1 MKDTNNKNF
10 YDILDKNKYSPM
22 IRQYLD
28 FKQQYLDTI
37 LFYRVGDF
45 YELFFNDALVGSKEL
60 EIVLT
65 GKDAGVEERV
75 PMCGVPFHAVDS
87 YLDTLVS
94 KGYKVAIVEQVEDPS
109 LAKGIVKRA
118 VTRIVTPGTNMDVV
132 NEEIKNNNYLVS
144 ISFIKPSEIKD
155 KSYFILSYVD
165 LTTGEGYVTNIP
177 NDENLLY
184 AEIIKLK
191 AKEIVLNSSFNISIF
206 DNLRK
211 TYNVM
216 LSIEDNENVPSYFKG
231 LIDTLDTN
239 EAKNYCRLLNYIVRT
254 QMRTLVHMQHVIKYD
269 INSYLKIDV
278 ASRRNLELLETL
290 RFQNKQNTLISVLDK
305 CQTAMGSRYLKK
317 AILFPYI
324 DKEKIERRFDI
335 IDLMRKSFLSAN
347 DLREELINVYD
358 LERILGK
365 VSYESVNPHDLLQL
379 RKSLKN
385 INVIKKLVKDIKID
399 PYFDLDSDYDKY
411 LEVYKLID
419 DSINLDAPFSLKDGN
434 VIKAGYNKELDE
446 VKLINSNSKEYILS
460 LEAKE
465 KERTGLKSLR
475 VGYNRVFGYY
485 IEVSKLQS
493 AQIKDEYGYIR
504 KQTTANTER
513 YITQE
518 LKEKEAIILRADE
531 KILSLE
537 ASIFASI
544 REEIKT
550 YTNVIQR
557 LAKIISEIDMML
569 SFTKLSKDNRY
580 VRPKLNNEGILY
592 IKDGRHPVLDNNIE
606 EHYIPNDTNLSDDK
620 YLMLITGPNMSG
632 KSTYMRQ
639 VALICIMA
647 QIGSFVPCKDAN
659 LPIFDAIFTRIGA
672 SDDIVSGQSTFMVE
686 MMEVNNAISNATAN
700 SLILF
705 DEIGRGTATFDGMAL
720 AQAIIEHIHE
730 NIKCKTLFS
739 THYHELTDLSNYLP
753 HLVNYHVSAEE
764 INGEIVFLHKLK
776 EGPIDKSYGI
786 NVAKLANLPLEVI
799 VRAKDILNKLEENE
813 KIDTKKI
820 SIENYVAP
828 LFFDSKSDS
837 EVYVLNEIKNLN
849 IYEMSPIDAMNKLN
863 ELKKKVK

>member
-132 NEEIKNNNYLVS
+132 NDEIKNNNYLVS

-191 AKEIVLNSSFNISIF
+191 AKEIVLNSSFNMAIF

-324 DKEKIERRFDI
+324 DKDKIKRRFDI
-335 IDLMRKSFLSAN
+335 IDLMRKNFLSAN

-399 PYFDLDSDYDKY
+399 PYFDLESDYDKY
-411 LEVYKLID
+411 IEVYKLID

-606 EHYIPNDTNLSDDK
+606 EQYIPNDTNLSDDK

-813 KIDTKKI
+813 KIDTKKL